1 MLAYRDSPAP
11 SAQKAHIWHFRWTV
25 ETLSWLFDPT
35 ALESTASL
43 QVASMVVSMAQ
54 TNDE

>member
-35 ALESTASL
+35 APESTASL